1 MRSVTALLLRAG
13 VFFQLAIF
21 FDLSSTISS
30 SSRVTLLMIPLTSA
44 FLCSVEAGDQDMS
57 FIESTLRFLTRLS
70 AFLISRSSSIVI
82 PEKPVIYLI
91 QPHMEKFILVH
102 CTPSSSLQTSNYPN
116 WSELPTDMIGEIVNR
131 LPNFSTISYKLRR
144 LLRKMRSV
152 TALLDF
158 LRYLCHSFGD
168 VVHLSISV
176 WESRY
181 VVYLK
186 DMFILVHRTPS
197 SSLQTS
203 NYPNWSK
210 LPTDVIGEI
219 VNPLPNFM
227 DIKAIVAVCKQWRS
241 ACSETETTRTP
252 PVPLLMLSET
262 LDDSNTRQRFFN
274 LCDSRRYQ
282 LELSRIRGKRCW
294 GSPHGLVVTLDPDYD
309 IHIENLD
316 QRIEPIA
323 LPPLDTIRRELAGRE
338 EWFRL
343 VHKFIIFKE
352 PAESDHG
359 LSFLVFA
366 IFSPTNRL
374 AFARPGRD
382 EWTIFT
388 NPNNLEFKDVARL
401 QGQIWGLCDN
411 GLLVRFE
418 FEGTQL
424 LEVVVIAYPPEAA
437 KEHQKLYLVES
448 RENLYGVFRYRKSL
462 QVFKFNFSDSE
473 WEEVND
479 LEDHALFVGDCNS
492 WCIPTIPQ
500 IRVNDGSFVRSN
512 SIYFTDDNWEWQML
526 AGVAYGGHDVGVF
539 DMERRVIQHL
549 PFGKDTPL
557 YYSRPIWVTPNL
569 IRNG

>member
-1 MRSVTALLLRAG
+1 
-13 VFFQLAIF
+13 
-21 FDLSSTISS
+21 
-30 SSRVTLLMIPLTSA
+30 
-44 FLCSVEAGDQDMS
+44 
-57 FIESTLRFLTRLS
+57 
-70 AFLISRSSSIVI
+70 
-82 PEKPVIYLI
+82 
-91 QPHMEKFILVH
+91 
-102 CTPSSSLQTSNYPN
+102 
-116 WSELPTDMIGEIVNR
+116 MIGEIANR
-131 LPNFSTISYKLRR
+131 
-144 LLRKMRSV
+144 
-152 TALLDF
+152 
-158 LRYLCHSFGD
+158 
-168 VVHLSISV
+168 
-176 WESRY
+176 
-181 VVYLK
+181 
-186 DMFILVHRTPS
+186 
-197 SSLQTS
+197 
-203 NYPNWSK
+203 
-210 LPTDVIGEI
+210 
-219 VNPLPNFM
+219 LPNFM
-227 DIKAIVAVCKQWRS
+227 DIKSIEAVCKSWGS
-241 ACSETETTRTP
+241 ACSETETTRP
-252 PVPLLMLSET
+252 PPFPLLMLSET
-262 LDDSNTRQRFFN
+262 LDDSNTRRRFFN

-282 LELSRIRGKRCW
+282 LELSTIRGKRCW
-294 GSPHGLVVTLDPDYD
+294 GSPHGWVVTLDPDYD

-366 IFSPTNRL
+366 IFGPENRL

-424 LEVVVIAYPPEAA
+424 LEVVVIASPPEDA

-462 QVFKFNFSDSE
+462 QGFFWRRRSYKTTDFSVFKFNFSDSE

-539 DMERRVIQHL
+539 DMERRVIQRL
-549 PFGKDTPL
+549 PFD
-557 YYSRPIWVTPNL
+557 SAM
-569 IRNG
+569 

>member
-1 MRSVTALLLRAG
+1 MRSVTLLDFLRVSG
-13 VFFQLAIF
+13 VFLQLAIF
-21 FDLSSTISS
+21 IEPSWTISVNI
-30 SSRVTLLMIPLTSA
+30 RATLWVMFMISTSLSA
-44 FLCSVEAGDQDMS
+44 VQAGDQDMS
-57 FIESTLRFLTRLS
+57 LRYFTSVSPFVICESPIL
-70 AFLISRSSSIVI
+70 IVI
-82 PEKPVIYLI
+82 PFVIPILTDKSVISII
-91 QPHMEKFILVH
+91 QVRIEKFILVH
-102 CTPSSSLQTSNYPN
+102 RTPSSSLVTSNYPN

-131 LPNFSTISYKLRR
+131 
-144 LLRKMRSV
+144 
-152 TALLDF
+152 
-158 LRYLCHSFGD
+158 
-168 VVHLSISV
+168 
-176 WESRY
+176 
-181 VVYLK
+181 
-186 DMFILVHRTPS
+186 
-197 SSLQTS
+197 
-203 NYPNWSK
+203 
-210 LPTDVIGEI
+210 
-219 VNPLPNFM
+219 LPNFM

-241 ACSETETTRTP
+241 ACSETETSRP
-252 PVPLLMLSET
+252 PPFPLLKLSET
-262 LDDSNTRQRFFN
+262 HVDSNTRQCFFN
-274 LCDSRRYQ
+274 LCDGRRYQ

-366 IFSPTNRL
+366 IFSPENRL

-424 LEVVVIAYPPEAA
+424 LEVVVIAYPPEDA

-448 RENLYGVFRYRKSL
+448 QENLYGVFRYRKSL
-462 QVFKFNFSDSE
+462 QGFFWRRRSYKTTDFSVFKFNFSDSE

-569 IRNG
+569 FRNG

>member
-1 MRSVTALLLRAG
+1 MDKYVT
-13 VFFQLAIF
+13 
-21 FDLSSTISS
+21 
-30 SSRVTLLMIPLTSA
+30 
-44 FLCSVEAGDQDMS
+44 
-57 FIESTLRFLTRLS
+57 
-70 AFLISRSSSIVI
+70 SIIAV
-82 PEKPVIYLI
+82 Y
-91 QPHMEKFILVH
+91 MEKFILDH
-102 CTPSSSLQTSNYPN
+102 ITPSSSLQTSNYPN

-131 LPNFSTISYKLRR
+131 LPNF
-144 LLRKMRSV
+144 
-152 TALLDF
+152 
-158 LRYLCHSFGD
+158 
-168 VVHLSISV
+168 
-176 WESRY
+176 
-181 VVYLK
+181 
-186 DMFILVHRTPS
+186 
-197 SSLQTS
+197 
-203 NYPNWSK
+203 
-210 LPTDVIGEI
+210 
-219 VNPLPNFM
+219 M

-241 ACSETETTRTP
+241 ACSKTETTRTP

-262 LDDSNTRQRFFN
+262 LDDSNTRRRFFN

-282 LELSRIRGKRCW
+282 LELSTIRGKRCW

-309 IHIENLD
+309 IHIEHLD

-343 VHKFIIFKE
+343 VHKFIIFNE

-366 IFSPTNRL
+366 IFGPENRL

-424 LEVVVIAYPPEAA
+424 LEVVAIAYPPEDAQ
-437 KEHQKLYLVES
+437 EHQKLYLVES

-462 QVFKFNFSDSE
+462 QGFFGRRRSYKTTDFSVFKFNFSDSE

-492 WCIPTIPQ
+492 WSIPTIPQ

-512 SIYFTDDNWEWQML
+512 SIYFTDDNWELQML
-526 AGVAYGGHDVGVF
+526 AGVAYGGHDVGLF
-539 DMERRVIQHL
+539 DMERRVIQRL

-557 YYSRPIWVTPNL
+557 YYSRPIWVTPN
-569 IRNG
+569 

>member
-1 MRSVTALLLRAG
+1 MRLVTQLPDFFRAG

-21 FDLSSTISS
+21 IAISLTRRYVISS
-30 SSRVTLLMIPLTSA
+30 SSIRVTLLMMVLISA
-44 FLCSVEAGDQDMS
+44 FLSPVQAGDQDMS
-57 FIESTLRFLTRLS
+57 FIESTLRILTS
-70 AFLISRSSSIVI
+70 F
-82 PEKPVIYLI
+82 
-91 QPHMEKFILVH
+91 
-102 CTPSSSLQTSNYPN
+102 TPSSSLQTSNYPN

-131 LPNFSTISYKLRR
+131 LPNF
-144 LLRKMRSV
+144 
-152 TALLDF
+152 
-158 LRYLCHSFGD
+158 
-168 VVHLSISV
+168 
-176 WESRY
+176 
-181 VVYLK
+181 
-186 DMFILVHRTPS
+186 
-197 SSLQTS
+197 
-203 NYPNWSK
+203 
-210 LPTDVIGEI
+210 
-219 VNPLPNFM
+219 M
-227 DIKAIVAVCKQWRS
+227 DIKAIVAVSDVISWNYPQFVENVVGVLHMVW
-241 ACSETETTRTP
+241 
-252 PVPLLMLSET
+252 
-262 LDDSNTRQRFFN
+262 
-274 LCDSRRYQ
+274 
-282 LELSRIRGKRCW
+282 
-294 GSPHGLVVTLDPDYD
+294 VVTLDPDYD

-366 IFSPTNRL
+366 IFGPENRL

-424 LEVVVIAYPPEAA
+424 LKGFFWRRRSY
-437 KEHQKLYLVES
+437 KTTDFS
-448 RENLYGVFRYRKSL
+448 
-462 QVFKFNFSDSE
+462 VFKFNFSDSE

-479 LEDHALFVGDCNS
+479 LGDHALFVGDCNS

-539 DMERRVIQHL
+539 DMERRVIQRL